1 MRRRM
6 LNNNNDDLVDEHTRF
21 LMRFDNNF
29 KVDGYP
35 PPNIE
40 DGLDIKGGEF
50 VTDSIRTGY
59 KYTNT
64 SNSYGMINTSSTLS
78 PDLFGDRDP
87 FTIDFWYK
95 PLVIIGG
102 CAVGHEW
109 YNGIFYFGIAE
120 TNGSLNLYLATYK
133 GSYGGRMADIVIGK
147 WYHIA
152 MVRVNNTLYGF
163 VDGKLS
169 VSLPCFNGGLRYK
182 NIDFN
187 RQRDGSNRGSF
198 VIDNFRISD
207 VARWTSDFNP
217 PK

>member
-6 LNNNNDDLVDEHTRF
+6 LNNNNDNLVDEHTRF

-40 DGLDIKGGEF
+40 DGLSIKGGEF
-50 VTDSIRTGY
+50 IKDSTRTGY

-64 SNSYGMINTSSTLS
+64 SDSYGMIDTSNVLS
-78 PDLFGDRDP
+78 SIYFNDGDP

-95 PLVIIGG
+95 PLVVIDG

-109 YNGIFYFGIAE
+109 FSGIFYFGIANE
-120 TNGSLNLYLATYK
+120 NGLCLYFATYR
-133 GSYGGRMADIVIGK
+133 GSYGINAGNVNVGK
-147 WYHIA
+147 WYHVA
-152 MVRVNNTLYGF
+152 MARDINNELFCFMDGILVGQLLCPSYSLRLY
-163 VDGKLS
+163 
-169 VSLPCFNGGLRYK
+169 
-182 NIDFN
+182 NIDLN

-207 VARWTSDFNP
+207 VARWVSDFTP
-217 PK
+217 PT

>member
-6 LNNNNDDLVDEHTRF
+6 LNNGSDGLVDQHTRF
-21 LMRFDNNF
+21 LMRFDNDF

-40 DGLDIKGGEF
+40 DGLEIKGGEF

-78 PDLFGDRDP
+78 PDLFGNGDP

-95 PLVIIGG
+95 PLVVINA
-102 CAVGHEW
+102 CSVGHEW
-109 YNGIFYFGIAE
+109 YDGFFYFGIGNE
-120 TNGSLNLYLATYK
+120 NGLCLYFATYR
-133 GSYGGRMADIVIGK
+133 GSYGINAGNVNVGK
-147 WYHIA
+147 WYHVA
-152 MVRVNNTLYGF
+152 MVRDINNKLFCFIDGILVGQLRCHSYSLRLY
-163 VDGKLS
+163 D
-169 VSLPCFNGGLRYK
+169 
-182 NIDFN
+182 IDLN
-187 RQRDGSNRGSF
+187 RQRDGSNRASF
-198 VIDNFRISD
+198 VINNFRISD
-207 VARWTSDFNP
+207 VARWTSNFDP

>member
-1 MRRRM
+1 M
-6 LNNNNDDLVDEHTRF
+6 LNNGSDGLVDQHTRF
-21 LMRFDNNF
+21 LMRFDNDF

-35 PPNIE
+35 TPNIE
-40 DGLDIKGGEF
+40 DGLEIKGGEF

-78 PDLFGDRDP
+78 PDLFGDGDP

-95 PLVIIGG
+95 PLVVINA
-102 CAVGHEW
+102 CSVGHEW

-120 TNGSLNLYLATYK
+120 TNGSLNLHLATYM
-133 GSYGGRMADIVIGK
+133 GSYGNRMADIVIGK

-152 MVRVNNTLYGF
+152 MVRVNNRLYGF

-169 VSLPCFNGGLRYK
+169 VSFPCSNISLRYR

-187 RQRDGSNRGSF
+187 RQRDRSNRASF

-207 VARWTSDFNP
+207 VARWTSDFDP

>member
-1 MRRRM
+1 M
-6 LNNNNDDLVDEHTRF
+6 LNNGSDALVDQHTRF
-21 LMRFDNNF
+21 LMRFDNDF

-35 PPNIE
+35 LPNIE
-40 DGLDIKGGEF
+40 DGLEIKGGEF

-78 PDLFGDRDP
+78 PDLFGDGDP

-95 PLVIIGG
+95 PLAVINA
-102 CAVGHEW
+102 CVVGHEW
-109 YNGIFYFGIAE
+109 YNGIFYFGISE
-120 TNGSLNLYLATYK
+120 TNGSLNLYFATYR
-133 GSYGGRMADIVIGK
+133 GRYGNRVADIVIDK

-152 MVRVNNTLYGF
+152 MVRVNDRLYGF

-169 VSLPCFNGGLRYK
+169 VSFPCSNISLRYR

-187 RQRDGSNRGSF
+187 RQRDGGNRASF

-207 VARWTSDFNP
+207 VARWTSDFDP

>member
-1 MRRRM
+1 MAALLAM
-6 LNNNNDDLVDEHTRF
+6 
-21 LMRFDNNF
+21 
-29 KVDGYP
+29 
-35 PPNIE
+35 
-40 DGLDIKGGEF
+40 
-50 VTDSIRTGY
+50 
-59 KYTNT
+59 
-64 SNSYGMINTSSTLS
+64 
-78 PDLFGDRDP
+78 
-87 FTIDFWYK
+87 
-95 PLVIIGG
+95 
-102 CAVGHEW
+102 
-109 YNGIFYFGIAE
+109 NGIMVFFYFGIAE
-120 TNGSLNLYLATYK
+120 TNGSLNLYLATYQ

-169 VSLPCFNGGLRYK
+169 VSLPCFNRGLRYK

>member
-1 MRRRM
+1 M
-6 LNNNNDDLVDEHTRF
+6 DT
-21 LMRFDNNF
+21 
-29 KVDGYP
+29 P

-40 DGLDIKGGEF
+40 DGLEIKGGEF

-78 PDLFGDRDP
+78 PDLFGDGDP

-95 PLVIIGG
+95 PLVVINA
-102 CAVGHEW
+102 CSVGHEW
-109 YNGIFYFGIAE
+109 YNGIFYFGIA
-120 TNGSLNLYLATYK
+120 GDAGDLGLFFATRR
-133 GSYGGRMADIVIGK
+133 GAYGGKASDAIIGR

-152 MVRVNNTLYGF
+152 MVRVNYTLYGF
-163 VDGKLS
+163 VDGKRS
-169 VSLPCFNGGLRYK
+169 VSFPCSNISLRYS

-187 RQRDGSNRGSF
+187 RQRDGSNRASF

-207 VARWTSDFNP
+207 VARWTSDFDP

>member
-1 MRRRM
+1 M
-6 LNNNNDDLVDEHTRF
+6 LNNGSDGLVDQHTRF
-21 LMRFDNNF
+21 LMRFDNDF

-40 DGLDIKGGEF
+40 DGLEIKGGEF

-78 PDLFGDRDP
+78 PDLFGDGDP

-95 PLVIIGG
+95 PLVVINA
-102 CAVGHEW
+102 CSVGHEW
-109 YNGIFYFGIAE
+109 HNGIFYFGIA
-120 TNGSLNLYLATYK
+120 GDAGDLGLFFATRR
-133 GSYGGRMADIVIGK
+133 GAYGGKASDAIIGR

-152 MVRVNNTLYGF
+152 MVRVNYTLYGF
-163 VDGKLS
+163 VDGKRS
-169 VSLPCFNGGLRYK
+169 VSFPCSNISLRYS

-187 RQRDGSNRGSF
+187 RQRDGSNRASF

-207 VARWTSDFNP
+207 VARWTSDFDP

>member
-1 MRRRM
+1 MILR
-6 LNNNNDDLVDEHTRF
+6 
-21 LMRFDNNF
+21 LMDT
-29 KVDGYP
+29 

-40 DGLDIKGGEF
+40 DGLEIKGGEF

-95 PLVIIGG
+95 PLVVIGA
-102 CAVGHEW
+102 CSVGHEW
-109 YNGIFYFGIAE
+109 YDGIFYFGIAE
-120 TNGSLNLYLATYK
+120 TNGSLNLHLATYG
-133 GSYGGRMADIVIGK
+133 GSYGNRMADIVIGK

-152 MVRVNNTLYGF
+152 MVRVNNRLYGF

-169 VSLPCFNGGLRYK
+169 VSFPCSNISLRYR

-187 RQRDGSNRGSF
+187 RQRDGSNRGSLDGRL
-198 VIDNFRISD
+198 ILILLN
-207 VARWTSDFNP
+207 
-217 PK
+217 KKGL

>member
-1 MRRRM
+1 MRRRI
-6 LNNNNDDLVDEHTRF
+6 LNNRSDALVDQHTRF
-21 LMRFDNNF
+21 LMRFDNDF

-35 PPNIE
+35 SPNIE
-40 DGLDIKGGEF
+40 DGLEIKGGEF

-95 PLVIIGG
+95 PLVIING

-109 YNGIFYFGIAE
+109 CNGIFYFGIAE
-120 TNGSLNLYLATYK
+120 TNGSLNLYLATYE
-133 GSYGGRMADIVIGK
+133 GSYGDRMADIVIGK

-169 VSLPCFNGGLRYK
+169 VSLPCFNRGLRYK

>member
-1 MRRRM
+1 M
-6 LNNNNDDLVDEHTRF
+6 LNNGSDDLVDEHTRF

-40 DGLDIKGGEF
+40 DGLEIKGGEF

-59 KYTNT
+59 KYTDT

-78 PDLFGDRDP
+78 PDLFSDGGP

-95 PLVIIGG
+95 PLAIINA
-102 CAVGHEW
+102 CSVGHEW
-109 YNGIFYFGIAE
+109 YSGVFYFGIANE
-120 TNGSLNLYLATYK
+120 NGLCLYFATYR
-133 GSYGGRMADIVIGK
+133 GLYGINAGNVNVGK
-147 WYHIA
+147 WYHVA
-152 MVRVNNTLYGF
+152 MARDINNKLFCFIDGILVGQLLCSSYSLRLY
-163 VDGKLS
+163 
-169 VSLPCFNGGLRYK
+169 
-182 NIDFN
+182 NIDLN

-207 VARWTSDFNP
+207 VARWVSDFTP
-217 PK
+217 PT

>member
-35 PPNIE
+35 SPNIE
-40 DGLDIKGGEF
+40 DGLSIKGGEF
-50 VTDSIRTGY
+50 IKDSTRTGY

-64 SNSYGMINTSSTLS
+64 SDSYGKIDTYNVLSSIYFN
-78 PDLFGDRDP
+78 DGDP

-95 PLVIIGG
+95 PLVVINA
-102 CAVGHEW
+102 CSVGHEW
-109 YNGIFYFGIAE
+109 YNGIFYFGIA
-120 TNGSLNLYLATYK
+120 GYAGDLGLFFATYR
-133 GSYGGRMADIVIGK
+133 GMYGDKASDAIIGR

-152 MVRVNNTLYGF
+152 MVRVNYTLYGF
-163 VDGKLS
+163 VDGKRS
-169 VSLPCFNGGLRYK
+169 VSLPCSNASLRYN

-187 RQRDGSNRGSF
+187 RQRDGSNRASF

-207 VARWTSDFNP
+207 VARWTSDFDP

>member
-1 MRRRM
+1 M

-40 DGLDIKGGEF
+40 DGLSIKGGEF
-50 VTDSIRTGY
+50 ATDLTRAGY

-64 SNSYGMINTSSTLS
+64 PDSYGMIDTSNVLS
-78 PDLFGDRDP
+78 SIYFNDGDL

-95 PLVIIGG
+95 PLAIIDG

-109 YNGIFYFGIAE
+109 YNGSFYFGISND
-120 TNGSLNLYLATYK
+120 NGLYLYFASYR
-133 GSYGGRMADIVIGK
+133 GSYGVNAGSVNVGK
-147 WYHIA
+147 WYHVAI
-152 MVRVNNTLYGF
+152 VRSLSDRLLCFIDGIFLGHLPYPTYSLRLY
-163 VDGKLS
+163 
-169 VSLPCFNGGLRYK
+169 

-207 VARWTSDFNP
+207 VARWMSNFDP

>member
-1 MRRRM
+1 M

-40 DGLDIKGGEF
+40 DGLSIKGGEF
-50 VTDSIRTGY
+50 IKDSTRTGY

-64 SNSYGMINTSSTLS
+64 SSSYGMIHTSSVLS
-78 PDLFGDRDP
+78 SLYFHYGDP
-87 FTIDFWYK
+87 FTVDFWYK
-95 PLVIIGG
+95 PLAIINA
-102 CAVGHEW
+102 CSVGHEW
-109 YNGIFYFGIAE
+109 YNGCFYFGIAND
-120 TNGSLNLYLATYK
+120 NGLCLYFATHE
-133 GSYGGRMADIVIGK
+133 GSYGINAGNVNVGK
-147 WYHIA
+147 WYHVA
-152 MVRVNNTLYGF
+152 MARDINNKLF
-163 VDGKLS
+163 CFIDGIL
-169 VSLPCFNGGLRYK
+169 VGQLPCRNYPLRSY

-187 RQRDGSNRGSF
+187 RQMDGDNRGSF

-207 VARWTSDFNP
+207 VARWVSDFTPP

>member
-6 LNNNNDDLVDEHTRF
+6 LNNGSDGLVDQHTRF
-21 LMRFDNNF
+21 LMRFDNDF

-40 DGLDIKGGEF
+40 DGLEIKGGEF

-78 PDLFGDRDP
+78 PDLFGDGDP

-95 PLVIIGG
+95 PLAVINA
-102 CAVGHEW
+102 CSVGHEW
-109 YNGIFYFGIAE
+109 YNGIFYFGIAGDDGDLGLYFA
-120 TNGSLNLYLATYK
+120 THRGAYGSKA
-133 GSYGGRMADIVIGK
+133 SDAIIGR

-152 MVRVNNTLYGF
+152 MVRVNYTLYGF
-163 VDGKLS
+163 VDGKRS
-169 VSLPCFNGGLRYK
+169 VSFPSSNISLRYS

-187 RQRDGSNRGSF
+187 RQRDGSNRASF

-207 VARWTSDFNP
+207 VARWTSDFDP

>member
-40 DGLDIKGGEF
+40 DGLEIKGGEF

-78 PDLFGDRDP
+78 PDLFGDGDP

-95 PLVIIGG
+95 PLVVIGA
-102 CAVGHEW
+102 CSVGHEW
-109 YNGIFYFGIAE
+109 YNGIFYFGITGDA
-120 TNGSLNLYLATYK
+120 GDLGLFFATQM
-133 GSYGGRMADIVIGK
+133 GSYGGKASDAIIGR

-152 MVRVNNTLYGF
+152 MVRVNYTLHGF
-163 VDGKLS
+163 VDGKRS
-169 VSLPCFNGGLRYK
+169 VSFPCSNISLRYS

-187 RQRDGSNRGSF
+187 RQRDGSNRASF

-207 VARWTSDFNP
+207 VARWTSDFDP

>member
-35 PPNIE
+35 HPNIE
-40 DGLDIKGGEF
+40 DGLSIKGGEF
-50 VTDSIRTGY
+50 IKDSTRTGY

-64 SNSYGMINTSSTLS
+64 SDSYGMIDTSNVLS
-78 PDLFGDRDP
+78 SIYFNDGDP

-95 PLVIIGG
+95 PLAVIGG

-109 YNGIFYFGIAE
+109 FSGFFYFGIADE
-120 TNGSLNLYLATYK
+120 NGLCLYFATYR
-133 GSYGGRMADIVIGK
+133 GSYGINAGNVNVGK
-147 WYHIA
+147 WYHVA
-152 MVRVNNTLYGF
+152 MARDINNKLF
-163 VDGKLS
+163 CFIDGILVGQLRCHS
-169 VSLPCFNGGLRYK
+169 YSLRSY
-182 NIDFN
+182 NIDLN

-207 VARWTSDFNP
+207 VARWVSDFTP
-217 PK
+217 PT